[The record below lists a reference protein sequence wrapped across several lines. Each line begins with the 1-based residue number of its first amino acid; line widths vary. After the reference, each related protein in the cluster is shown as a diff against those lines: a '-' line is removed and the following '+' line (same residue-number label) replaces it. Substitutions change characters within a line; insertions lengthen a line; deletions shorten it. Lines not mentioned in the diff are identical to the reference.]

1 MSLSNSFETSTLT
14 WLLTT
19 GSPSPARPTDWYLA
33 LYTVAPT
40 DAGGGT
46 EVSGTAYV
54 RKAATFTVSGDTAS
68 NSAAVE
74 WPTAGGS
81 WGTVV
86 AVGVFDALSGGNL
99 IAYGNL
105 TISKTIDTGDVFRI
119 PAGDLDITLD

>member
-19 GSPSPARPTDWYLA
+19 GSPSPARPTAWYLA

-40 DAGGGT
+40 DTGGGT

-54 RKAATFTVSGDTAS
+54 REAATFTVSGDTAS
-68 NSAAVE
+68 NNAAVE

-99 IAYGNL
+99 IAYGAL
-105 TISKTIDTGDVFRI
+105 TTNKTIDTGDVFRI
-119 PAGDLDITLD
+119 PSGDLDITLD

>member
-19 GSPSPARPTDWYLA
+19 GSPSPARPTAWYLA

-40 DAGGGT
+40 DTGGGT
-46 EVSGTAYV
+46 EVSGTEYV

-68 NSAAVE
+68 NSAAAE

-99 IAYGNL
+99 IAYGAL
-105 TISKTIDTGDVFRI
+105 TTNKTIDTGDVFRI

>member
-19 GSPSPARPTDWYLA
+19 GSPSPARPTAWYLA

-40 DAGGGT
+40 DTGGGT

-54 RKAATFTVSGDTAS
+54 REAATFTVSGDTAS

-99 IAYGNL
+99 IAYGDL
-105 TISKTIDTGDVFRI
+105 TTSKTIDIGDVFRI

>member
-68 NSAAVE
+68 NNAAVE

-99 IAYGNL
+99 IAYGDL
-105 TISKTIDTGDVFRI
+105 TANKTIDTGDVFRI

>member
-14 WLLTT
+14 WLLTN
-19 GSPSPARPTDWYLA
+19 GSPSPARPTAWYLA

-54 RKAATFTVSGDTAS
+54 RKAATFTVSGNTAS

-99 IAYGNL
+99 IAYGAL
-105 TISKTIDTGDVFRI
+105 TTNKTIDTGDVFRI

>member
-54 RKAATFTVSGDTAS
+54 RKAATFTVSGNTAS

-99 IAYGNL
+99 IAYGAL
-105 TISKTIDTGDVFRI
+105 TTNKTIDTGDVFRI
-119 PAGDLDITLD
+119 PSGDLDITLD